1 MARGPLFPLTTDH
14 SPLTDQSHPLPALAV
29 LASLVMSR
37 FALKSAREIEI
48 MRRAG
53 ALVAETFRVLEP
65 FVKPG
70 VTLKELDRL
79 AEEHIR
85 GAGAT
90 PAYLGY
96 GPRSNPFPA
105 TICASVNEVI
115 CHGIPDGR
123 ELQEGDIIGVDIGV
137 LLDGYYGDSCYTYTV
152 GKVSPQVQG
161 LVDTTRESLMAALD
175 TVRPGSRLGD
185 IGYAIQ
191 SLAEGRGYSVVHEYT
206 GHGIGKRLHEEPTV
220 YHRGVR
226 YTGLK
231 LQPGM
236 VFTIEPM
243 INLGR
248 PETRLL
254 SDGWTVITADKK
266 PSAQFEHTLVVTP
279 KGHEILTL

>member
-1 MARGPLFPLTTDH
+1 M
-14 SPLTDQSHPLPALAV
+14 
-29 LASLVMSR
+29 LASALMSR
-37 FALKSAREIEI
+37 VSLKSAREIEA

-53 ALVAETFRVLEP
+53 ALVAETFRVLDP

-70 VTLKELDRL
+70 VTLAELDRI

-85 GAGAT
+85 KAGAI

-96 GPRSNPFPA
+96 GPRNNPFPA

-123 ELQEGDIIGVDIGV
+123 VLLDGDIIGVDIGV
-137 LLDGYYGDSCYTYTV
+137 LMGGVYGDACFTYTV
-152 GKVSPQVQG
+152 GNVTPEVQA
-161 LVDTTRESLMAALD
+161 LVDTTRESLNAGLEV
-175 TVRPGSRLGD
+175 VRPNARTGD
-185 IGYAIQ
+185 IGHAIQ
-191 SLAEGRGYSVVHEYT
+191 TLAEGRGYGVVREYT
-206 GHGIGKRLHEEPTV
+206 GHGIGKRLHEEPTI
-220 YHRGVR
+220 YHHGAR

-254 SDGWTVITADKK
+254 ADGWTVITADKQ
-266 PSAQFEHTLVVTP
+266 PSAQFEHTLVVTA

>member
-1 MARGPLFPLTTDH
+1 
-14 SPLTDQSHPLPALAV
+14 
-29 LASLVMSR
+29 MSR
-37 FALKSAREIEI
+37 VALKSAREIEI

-65 FVKPG
+65 YVKPG

-85 GAGAT
+85 KAGAT

-96 GPRSNPFPA
+96 GPRTNPFPG

-115 CHGIPDGR
+115 CHGIPDSR
-123 ELQEGDIIGVDIGV
+123 QLQEGDIIGVDIGV
-137 LLDGYYGDSCYTYTV
+137 LLNGYYGDACYTYTV
-152 GKVSPQVQG
+152 GPVRPEVQG
-161 LVDTTRESLMAALD
+161 LVDTTRASLNAALD
-175 TVRPGSRLGD
+175 LVKPGARLGD
-185 IGYAIQ
+185 LGHAIQ
-191 SLAEGRGYSVVHEYT
+191 SIAEGRGYSVVREYT

-220 YHRGVR
+220 LHHGAR

-254 SDGWTVITADKK
+254 GDGWTVITADKS
-266 PSAQFEHTLVVTP
+266 PSAQFEHTVAVTQ
-279 KGHEILTL
+279 KGCEILTL

>member
-1 MARGPLFPLTTDH
+1 
-14 SPLTDQSHPLPALAV
+14 
-29 LASLVMSR
+29 MSR
-37 FALKSAREIEI
+37 VALKSAREIEV

-85 GAGAT
+85 LAGAT

-96 GPRSNPFPA
+96 GPRNNPFPA

-123 ELQEGDIIGVDIGV
+123 ALQEGDIVGVDIGV
-137 LLDGYYGDSCYTYTV
+137 LLDGYYGDACYTYKV
-152 GKVSPQVQG
+152 GQVSSEVNG
-161 LVDTTRESLMAALD
+161 LVDTTREALMAAVD
-175 TVRPGSRLGD
+175 VVRPGARLGD

-206 GHGIGKRLHEEPTV
+206 GHGVGKRLHEDPTV

-231 LQPGM
+231 LEPGM

-254 SDGWTVITADKK
+254 KDGWTVVTADKS

>member
-1 MARGPLFPLTTDH
+1 
-14 SPLTDQSHPLPALAV
+14 
-29 LASLVMSR
+29 MSR
-37 FALKSAREIEI
+37 VPLKSAREIET

-53 ALVAETFRVLEP
+53 ALVAETFRILDP

-70 VTLKELDRL
+70 VTLAELDRI

-85 GAGAT
+85 KAGAV

-96 GPRSNPFPA
+96 GPRNNPFPG

-123 ELQEGDIIGVDIGV
+123 ELKEGDIIGVDIGV
-137 LLDGYYGDSCYTYTV
+137 LLGGMYGDACHTYTV
-152 GKVSPQVQG
+152 GTVSPEVQG
-161 LVDTTRESLMAALD
+161 LVDAARDSLNAGLEV
-175 TVRPGSRLGD
+175 VRPNARVGD
-185 IGYAIQ
+185 IGHAIQ
-191 SLAEGRGYSVVHEYT
+191 SLAEGRGYGVVREYT
-206 GHGIGKRLHEEPTV
+206 GHGIGKRLHEEPTI
-220 YHRGVR
+220 YPTGAR

-243 INLGR
+243 VNLGR

-254 SDGWTVITADKK
+254 ADGWTVITEDKQ

-279 KGHEILTL
+279 RGHEILTL

>member
-1 MARGPLFPLTTDH
+1 
-14 SPLTDQSHPLPALAV
+14 
-29 LASLVMSR
+29 MSR
-37 FALKSAREIEI
+37 VPLKSAREIEI

-53 ALVAETFRVLEP
+53 ALVADTFRVLAP

-85 GAGAT
+85 KAGAI
-90 PAYLGY
+90 PAYVGY
-96 GPRSNPFPA
+96 GPKNNPFPG

-115 CHGIPDGR
+115 CHGIPDAR
-123 ELQEGDIIGVDIGV
+123 ELKDGDIIGVDIGV
-137 LLDGYYGDSCYTYTV
+137 LLDGYYGDACTTYTV
-152 GKVSPQVQG
+152 GQVSPEVQG
-161 LVDTTRESLMAALD
+161 LVDTTRESLKDALD
-175 TVRPGSRLGD
+175 LVKPGARLGD
-185 IGYAIQ
+185 IGHAIQ
-191 SLAEGRGYSVVHEYT
+191 SLAEGRGYGVVREYT

-220 YHRGVR
+220 LHYGAR

-243 INLGR
+243 VNLGR

-254 SDGWTVITADKK
+254 ADGWTVVTADGS
-266 PSAQFEHTLVVTP
+266 PSAQFEHTVVVTA
-279 KGHEILTL
+279 KGHEILTV

>member
-1 MARGPLFPLTTDH
+1 
-14 SPLTDQSHPLPALAV
+14 
-29 LASLVMSR
+29 
-37 FALKSAREIEI
+37 

-65 FVKPG
+65 HVRPG
-70 VTLKELDRL
+70 VTLAELDRI

-85 GAGAT
+85 KNGAV

-96 GPRSNPFPA
+96 GPKNNPFPA

-115 CHGIPDGR
+115 CHGIPGPR
-123 ELQEGDIIGVDIGV
+123 ELKEGDIIGVDIGV
-137 LLDGYYGDSCYTYTV
+137 LLDGYYGDACYTYTV
-152 GKVSPQVQG
+152 GKVSPGVQG
-161 LVDTTRESLMAALD
+161 LVDTTHESLMAGLD
-175 TVRPGSRLGD
+175 AVRPGGRLGD

-191 SLAEGRGYSVVHEYT
+191 SLAEGRGYSVVQEYT

-220 YHRGVR
+220 YHHGVR

-243 INLGR
+243 INLGG

-254 SDGWTVITADKK
+254 PDGWTVITADKK
-266 PSAQFEHTLVVTP
+266 PSAQFEHTVVVTP

>member
-1 MARGPLFPLTTDH
+1 
-14 SPLTDQSHPLPALAV
+14 
-29 LASLVMSR
+29 MSR
-37 FALKSAREIEI
+37 VPLKSAREIDI

-53 ALVAETFRVLEP
+53 ALVADTFRVLAP

-70 VTLKELDRL
+70 VTLKELDRI

-85 GAGAT
+85 KAGAI
-90 PAYLGY
+90 PAYVGY
-96 GPRSNPFPA
+96 GPKNNPFPG

-115 CHGIPDGR
+115 CHGIPDAR
-123 ELQEGDIIGVDIGV
+123 ELKDGDIIGVDIGV
-137 LLDGYYGDSCYTYTV
+137 LLDGYYGDACTTYTV
-152 GKVSPQVQG
+152 GQVSAEVQG
-161 LVDTTRESLMAALD
+161 LVDTTRESLKDALEL
-175 TVRPGSRLGD
+175 VKPGARLGD
-185 IGYAIQ
+185 IGHAIQ
-191 SLAEGRGYSVVHEYT
+191 SLAEARVYGVVREYT

-220 YHRGVR
+220 LHYGAR

-254 SDGWTVITADKK
+254 ADGWTVVTADGS
-266 PSAQFEHTLVVTP
+266 PSAQFEHTVVVTA
-279 KGHEILTL
+279 KGHEILTV

>member
-1 MARGPLFPLTTDH
+1 
-14 SPLTDQSHPLPALAV
+14 
-29 LASLVMSR
+29 
-37 FALKSAREIEI
+37 

-53 ALVAETFRVLEP
+53 GLVQETFRVLEP
-65 FVKPG
+65 YVKPG
-70 VTLKELDRL
+70 VTLRELDRI

-85 GAGAT
+85 KAGAL

-96 GPRSNPFPA
+96 GPKNNPFPG

-123 ELQEGDIIGVDIGV
+123 ELKEGDIIGVDIGV
-137 LLDGYYGDSCYTYTV
+137 LLDGYYGDACYTYTV
-152 GKVSPQVQG
+152 GKVADDVQK
-161 LVDTTRESLMAALD
+161 LVDTTRECLQAGLD
-175 TVRPGSRLGD
+175 TVRPGSRVGD
-185 IGYAIQ
+185 IGHAIQ
-191 SLAEGRGYSVVHEYT
+191 TLAEGRGYGVVAEYT
-206 GHGIGKRLHEEPTV
+206 GHGIGKRLHEDPTI

-254 SDGWTVITADKK
+254 DDGWTVITADKK

-279 KGHEILTL
+279 RGYDILTL

>member
-1 MARGPLFPLTTDH
+1 
-14 SPLTDQSHPLPALAV
+14 
-29 LASLVMSR
+29 MSR
-37 FALKSAREIEI
+37 IPLKSAREIEI

-53 ALVAETFRVLEP
+53 GLVAETFRVLEP
-65 FVKPG
+65 YVKPG
-70 VTLKELDRL
+70 VTLKELDRR
-79 AEEHIR
+79 AEEFIR
-85 GAGAT
+85 SQGAK

-96 GPRSNPFPA
+96 GPRHNPFPG

-123 ELQEGDIIGVDIGV
+123 ELKEGDILGMDIGV
-137 LLDGYYGDSCYTYTV
+137 LLDGYYGDACTTYTV
-152 GKVSPQVQG
+152 GAVSDEVQG
-161 LVDTTRESLMAALD
+161 LVDTTRECLNAALD
-175 TVRPGSRLGD
+175 VVRPGARLGD

-191 SLAEGRGYSVVHEYT
+191 SLAEGRGYGVVEEYT

-220 YHRGVR
+220 RHKGVR

-231 LQPGM
+231 LEPGM

-243 INLGR
+243 INLGT

-254 SDGWTVITADKK
+254 EDGWTVVTADRK

-279 KGHEILTL
+279 RGYDVLTL

>member
-1 MARGPLFPLTTDH
+1 
-14 SPLTDQSHPLPALAV
+14 
-29 LASLVMSR
+29 MSR
-37 FALKSAREIEI
+37 VALKSAREIEA

-70 VTLKELDRL
+70 VTLAELDRL

-85 GAGAT
+85 KHGAT

-96 GPRSNPFPA
+96 GPRNNPFPA

-115 CHGIPDGR
+115 CHGIPGPR

-137 LLDGYYGDSCYTYTV
+137 LLDGVYGDACYTYTV
-152 GKVSPQVQG
+152 GQVSPEVQG
-161 LVDTTRESLMAALD
+161 LVDTTREALAAGLE
-175 TVRPGSRLGD
+175 VVKPGNRTGD
-185 IGYAIQ
+185 IGHAIQ
-191 SLAEGRGYSVVHEYT
+191 SLAEGRGYGVVREYT
-206 GHGIGKRLHEEPTV
+206 GHGIGKRLHEEPTI
-220 YHRGVR
+220 YHWGAR

-236 VFTIEPM
+236 VFTVEPM
-243 INLGR
+243 INLGT
-248 PETRLL
+248 PDTRLL
-254 SDGWTVITADKK
+254 ADGWTVVTADSK
-266 PSAQFEHTLVVTP
+266 PSAQFEHTVAVTA

>member
-1 MARGPLFPLTTDH
+1 MLPTYAVPLRSDAH
-14 SPLTDQSHPLPALAV
+14 SQSICLSVLP
-29 LASLVMSR
+29 SFVMSR
-37 FALKSAREIEI
+37 VALKSAREIET

-53 ALVAETFRVLEP
+53 ALVADTFRVLDP

-70 VTLKELDRL
+70 VTLAELDRI

-85 GAGAT
+85 KGGAT

-96 GPRSNPFPA
+96 GPKTNPFPG

-123 ELQEGDIIGVDIGV
+123 VLEEGDIIGVDIGV
-137 LLDGYYGDSCYTYTV
+137 LMNGMYGDACFTYTV
-152 GKVSPQVQG
+152 GNVSAEVQG
-161 LVDTTRESLMAALD
+161 LVDTTREALAAGLEV
-175 TVRPGSRLGD
+175 VRPNARVGD
-185 IGYAIQ
+185 IGHAIQ
-191 SLAEGRGYSVVHEYT
+191 TLAEGRGYGVVREYT
-206 GHGIGKRLHEEPTV
+206 GHGIGKRLHEEPTI
-220 YHRGVR
+220 YHHGAR

-254 SDGWTVITADKK
+254 PDGWTVITADKK
-266 PSAQFEHTLVVTP
+266 PSAQFEHTLVVTA

>member
-1 MARGPLFPLTTDH
+1 
-14 SPLTDQSHPLPALAV
+14 
-29 LASLVMSR
+29 MSR
-37 FALKSAREIEI
+37 VPLKSAREIEI

-53 ALVAETFRVLEP
+53 ALVADTFRMLEP

-85 GAGAT
+85 KAGAI
-90 PAYLGY
+90 PAYVGY
-96 GPRSNPFPA
+96 GPKNNPFPG

-115 CHGIPDGR
+115 CHGIPDAR
-123 ELQEGDIIGVDIGV
+123 ELKDGDIIGVDIGV
-137 LLDGYYGDSCYTYTV
+137 LLDGYYGDACTTFAV
-152 GKVSPQVQG
+152 GQVSAEVQG
-161 LVDTTRESLMAALD
+161 LVDTTRESLKDALD
-175 TVRPGSRLGD
+175 LVKPGARLGD
-185 IGYAIQ
+185 IGHAIQ
-191 SLAEGRGYSVVHEYT
+191 SLAEGRGYGVVREYT

-220 YHRGVR
+220 LHYGAR

-243 INLGR
+243 VNLGR

-254 SDGWTVITADKK
+254 ADGWTVVTADGS
-266 PSAQFEHTLVVTP
+266 PSAQFEHTVVVTA
-279 KGHEILTL
+279 KGHEILTV

>member
-1 MARGPLFPLTTDH
+1 
-14 SPLTDQSHPLPALAV
+14 
-29 LASLVMSR
+29 MSR
-37 FALKSAREIEI
+37 VPLKSAREIEI

-53 ALVAETFRVLEP
+53 ALVADTFRMLEP

-85 GAGAT
+85 KAGAI
-90 PAYLGY
+90 PAYVGY
-96 GPRSNPFPA
+96 GPKNNPFPG

-115 CHGIPDGR
+115 CHGIPDAR
-123 ELQEGDIIGVDIGV
+123 ELKDGDIIGVDIGV
-137 LLDGYYGDSCYTYTV
+137 LLDGYYGDACTTYTV
-152 GKVSPQVQG
+152 GQVSAEVQG
-161 LVDTTRESLMAALD
+161 LVDTTRESLKDALD
-175 TVRPGSRLGD
+175 LVKPGARLGD
-185 IGYAIQ
+185 IGHAIQ
-191 SLAEGRGYSVVHEYT
+191 SLAEGRGYGVVREYT

-220 YHRGVR
+220 LHYGAR

-243 INLGR
+243 VNLGR

-254 SDGWTVITADKK
+254 ADGWTVVTADGS
-266 PSAQFEHTLVVTP
+266 PSAQFEHTVVVTA
-279 KGHEILTL
+279 KGHEILTV

>member
-1 MARGPLFPLTTDH
+1 
-14 SPLTDQSHPLPALAV
+14 
-29 LASLVMSR
+29 MSR
-37 FALKSAREIEI
+37 IALKSAREIEI

-53 ALVAETFRVLEP
+53 GLVAETFRVLEP
-65 FVKPG
+65 YVKPG

-85 GAGAT
+85 KAGAI
-90 PAYLGY
+90 PAYIGY
-96 GPRSNPFPA
+96 GPRNNPFPA
-105 TICASVNEVI
+105 TVCISVNEVI
-115 CHGIPDGR
+115 CHGIPDDR
-123 ELQEGDIIGVDIGV
+123 ELKEGDIVGVDIGV
-137 LLDGYYGDSCYTYTV
+137 LLDGYYGDACYTYTV
-152 GKVSPQVQG
+152 GQVSDEVQR
-161 LVDTTRESLMAALD
+161 LVDTTRECLQAGLE
-175 TVRPGSRLGD
+175 TVRPNSRTGD

-191 SLAEGRGYSVVHEYT
+191 TLAESRGFSVVREYT
-206 GHGIGKRLHEEPTV
+206 GHGIGKRLHDEPTI
-220 YHRGVR
+220 YHWGAR

-254 SDGWTVITADKK
+254 ADGWTVITADKK

-279 KGHEILTL
+279 KGYDILTL

>member
-1 MARGPLFPLTTDH
+1 
-14 SPLTDQSHPLPALAV
+14 
-29 LASLVMSR
+29 MSR
-37 FALKSAREIEI
+37 VPLKSAREIEI

-53 ALVAETFRVLEP
+53 ALVADTFRVLAP

-85 GAGAT
+85 KAGAI
-90 PAYLGY
+90 PAYVGY
-96 GPRSNPFPA
+96 GPKNNPFPG

-115 CHGIPDGR
+115 CHGIPDAR
-123 ELQEGDIIGVDIGV
+123 ELKDGDIIGVDIGV
-137 LLDGYYGDSCYTYTV
+137 LLDGYYGDACTTYTV
-152 GKVSPQVQG
+152 GQVSAEVQG
-161 LVDTTRESLMAALD
+161 LVDTTRESLKDALD
-175 TVRPGSRLGD
+175 LVKPGARLGD
-185 IGYAIQ
+185 IGHAIQ
-191 SLAEGRGYSVVHEYT
+191 SLAEGRGYGVVREYT

-220 YHRGVR
+220 LHYGAR

-243 INLGR
+243 VNLGR
-248 PETRLL
+248 SETRLL
-254 SDGWTVITADKK
+254 ADGWTVVTADGS
-266 PSAQFEHTLVVTP
+266 PSAQFEHTVVVTA

>member
-1 MARGPLFPLTTDH
+1 
-14 SPLTDQSHPLPALAV
+14 
-29 LASLVMSR
+29 MSR
-37 FALKSAREIEI
+37 VPLKSAREIEI

-53 ALVAETFRVLEP
+53 ALVADTFRVLAP

-85 GAGAT
+85 KAGAI
-90 PAYLGY
+90 PAYVGY
-96 GPRSNPFPA
+96 GPKNNPFPG

-115 CHGIPDGR
+115 CHGIPDAR
-123 ELQEGDIIGVDIGV
+123 ELKDGDIIGVDIGV
-137 LLDGYYGDSCYTYTV
+137 LLDGYYGDACTTYTV
-152 GKVSPQVQG
+152 GQVSAEVQG
-161 LVDTTRESLMAALD
+161 LVDTTRESLKDALD
-175 TVRPGSRLGD
+175 LVKPGARLGD
-185 IGYAIQ
+185 IGHAIQ
-191 SLAEGRGYSVVHEYT
+191 SLAEGRGYGVVREYT

-220 YHRGVR
+220 LHYGAR

-243 INLGR
+243 VNLGR

-254 SDGWTVITADKK
+254 ADGWTVVTADGS
-266 PSAQFEHTLVVTP
+266 PSAQFEHTVVVTA
-279 KGHEILTL
+279 KGYEILTV